1 MALALIYGRHPVAEA
16 LAAGEALDE
25 IYILD
30 KASKQGPLADIAGQA
45 RARSIPL
52 RFVPRPALDRIMREQ
67 GFGSTSSTSSGRKD
81 GAGRSARGRKGR
93 GASGGGSHNHQG
105 VIARY
110 AGFAYADLNEILARA
125 LKADEPAFILVLDV
139 IQDVQN
145 LGSLIRSA
153 EAVGAHGVLIADRG
167 AASVTPAVRKAS
179 AGAVAHMAIAR
190 LDLVEALD
198 RLKARG
204 VMICGLDASGDRA
217 PWECDLKV
225 PLACVVGSEGRGQR
239 DVIARRCDQLIS
251 LPMRGQLGSLN
262 ASVAGSILLYEIQR
276 QRMG

>member
-1 MALALIYGRHPVAEA
+1 MQWVLVLVLVLNLNLVLALDLTLAMIEAAPGEVNMGIEDMLQAVEVAIH
-16 LAAGEALDE
+16 LARKSAAV
-25 IYILD
+25 
-30 KASKQGPLADIAGQA
+30 
-45 RARSIPL
+45 L
-52 RFVPRPALDRIMREQ
+52 RR
-67 GFGSTSSTSSGRKD
+67 GSL
-81 GAGRSARGRKGR
+81 
-93 GASGGGSHNHQG
+93 NHQG

-110 AGFAYADLNEILARA
+110 AGYAYADLNEILARA
-125 LKADEPAFILVLDV
+125 IKANEPAFILVLDV
-139 IQDVQN
+139 VQDVQN

-167 AASVTPAVRKAS
+167 AAGVTPAVRKAS

-198 RLKARG
+198 QLKARG
-204 VMICGLDASGDRA
+204 VTVCGLDGSGDRA

-239 DVIARRCDQLIS
+239 DVISRRCDQLLG

-262 ASVAGSILLYEIQR
+262 ASVAGSILLYEVQR
-276 QRMG
+276 QRGAAGGSLNPLP